1 MIVIWKKDF
10 FFKRKV
16 TLTDKK
22 IQNILFKFDVKQK
35 YEVFDS

>member
-10 FFKRKV
+10 FLKRKV